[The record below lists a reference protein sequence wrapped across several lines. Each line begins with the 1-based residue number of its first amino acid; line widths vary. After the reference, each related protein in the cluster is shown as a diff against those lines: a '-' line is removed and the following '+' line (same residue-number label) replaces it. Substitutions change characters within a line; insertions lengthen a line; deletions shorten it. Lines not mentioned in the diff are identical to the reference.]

1 MEANRR
7 SFFKKRPGPQLKQKG
22 GNKKGKWHN
31 YSHEQSFGDSY
42 SSDTVY
48 RILCHSK
55 KIGSVIGKGGSIVK
69 ALREETQSK
78 ITVADSVAGSDERV
92 IIIYSPSSKIHENH
106 KSNEDQGAATETEDD
121 PMEPHCAAQDALLK
135 VHDRIVEED
144 LVGGKEDEYDEN
156 VVTAR
161 LLVPNNTVGCL
172 LGRKGDVIQRLR
184 SDTGA
189 NIRVLPSDH
198 LPTCAMSTDELVQI
212 SGKPAVAK
220 RALYEVS
227 TLLHQNPR
235 KDKPPL
241 SFPMPYGGQGF
252 HPPGPPMA
260 NMHPPG
266 NPIWSQRHV
275 NLCDMPPPWMGE
287 YGNQPS
293 GFGPGGFDGGPP
305 MHGDEAPSEFSMKIL
320 CSAGKIGGVIG
331 KGGFNVK
338 QLQQETGASIHVG
351 DASAEFEERVIRVSS
366 FEVLWNPRSQTID
379 AILQL
384 QNKTSELS
392 EKGIITT
399 RLLVPSSKVGCLLG
413 QGGNVINEM
422 RRRTQADIRVYSK
435 EDKPKCAAEDE
446 ELVQISG
453 NFGVAKDALAEIASR
468 LRARCLRDASGGAEP
483 APVRPVKGFG
493 HAGSLPGRGS
503 YPSGPIRAGSS
514 SGYEPLKV
522 AGLSGTLSRWLYEWD
537 NKEETREQN
546 RDNLRQMQLLNQV
559 PHNCSQTEAFD
570 TCEGSFPKLVG
581 PDLACALNYRFWPM
595 VHVLGYENRG
605 GGREFELSSY
615 PVPPSATGYPNNHSY
630 MDLKMPNDAVGSL
643 VGTGGRNTSEI
654 AGTRLKLQDPRSG
667 GPECVVEIRGS
678 SEHLNATQNTLQSY
692 GGSAGQTVTPPQGS
706 YHYNSHQSTYPTTN
720 TPQNHYQNISNPQ
733 MPYQSMNAQQAAP
746 FQSSNTQAPYQNFGS
761 QGSYQY

>member
-1 MEANRR
+1 MEGNRR
-7 SFFKKRPGPQLKQKG
+7 SFFKKRPSPQFKKKG

-31 YSHEQSFGDSY
+31 SSLEQSFGDSHA
-42 SSDTVY
+42 SDTVY

-92 IIIYSPSSKIHENH
+92 IIIYSPSSKIHEKH
-106 KSNEDQGAATETEDD
+106 KMDEDQGAATENEDD
-121 PMEPHCAAQDALLK
+121 SMEPHCAAQDALLK
-135 VHDRIVEED
+135 VHDRIVEEED

-189 NIRVLPSDH
+189 NIRVLPADH
-198 LPTCAMSTDELVQI
+198 LPPCAMSTDELVQI

-241 SFPMPYGGQGF
+241 SFPIPYGGQGF
-252 HPPGPPMA
+252 HPPGPPMT
-260 NMHPPG
+260 NMPPPG
-266 NPIWSQRHV
+266 NPMWSQRHG
-275 NLCDMPPPWMGE
+275 NSRDMPPIPWMGE

-351 DASAEFEERVIRVSS
+351 DASAEFEERVIRASS
-366 FEVLWNPRSQTID
+366 FE
-379 AILQL
+379 L

-399 RLLVPSSKVGCLLG
+399 RLLVPSSKVGCILG

-468 LRARCLRDASGGAEP
+468 LRARCLRDANGGAEP

-514 SGYEPLKV
+514 SGYEPLK
-522 AGLSGTLSRWLYEWD
+522 
-537 NKEETREQN
+537 
-546 RDNLRQMQLLNQV
+546 
-559 PHNCSQTEAFD
+559 
-570 TCEGSFPKLVG
+570 
-581 PDLACALNYRFWPM
+581 
-595 VHVLGYENRG
+595 
-605 GGREFELSSY
+605 GGRREYELSSY
-615 PVPPSATGYPNNHSY
+615 PAPPSATGYPNNSSY
-630 MDLKMPNDAVGSL
+630 MDLKMPNNAVGSL

-654 AGTRLKLQDPRSG
+654 AGTRLKLQDSRSG
-667 GPECVVEIRGS
+667 GSECIVEIRGS
-678 SEHLNATQNTLQSY
+678 SEHLNATQNILQAY
-692 GGSAGQTVTPPQGS
+692 GGSAGQTITPPQGS
-706 YHYNSHQSTYPTTN
+706 YHNYNSQQSTYPTTN

-733 MPYQSMNAQQAAP
+733 MPYQSMNAQQAPYPSGNA
-746 FQSSNTQAPYQNFGS
+746 QAPYQNFGS

>member
-31 YSHEQSFGDSY
+31 YSHEQSFGDSC

-92 IIIYSPSSKIHENH
+92 IIIYSPSSKMHENH
-106 KSNEDQGAATETEDD
+106 KINEDQGAATETEDD

-260 NMHPPG
+260 NMPPPG
-266 NPIWSQRHV
+266 NPMWSQQRV
-275 NLCDMPPPWMGE
+275 NSCDMPPPWMGE

-503 YPSGPIRAGSS
+503 YPSGTIRAGSS
-514 SGYEPLKV
+514 SGYEPLK
-522 AGLSGTLSRWLYEWD
+522 
-537 NKEETREQN
+537 
-546 RDNLRQMQLLNQV
+546 
-559 PHNCSQTEAFD
+559 
-570 TCEGSFPKLVG
+570 
-581 PDLACALNYRFWPM
+581 
-595 VHVLGYENRG
+595 
-605 GGREFELSSY
+605 
-615 PVPPSATGYPNNHSY
+615 
-630 MDLKMPNDAVGSL
+630 
-643 VGTGGRNTSEI
+643 I
-654 AGTRLKLQDPRSG
+654 AGMRLKLQDPRSG

-692 GGSAGQTVTPPQGS
+692 SSSAGQTVTPPQGS

-720 TPQNHYQNISNPQ
+720 TPQNYYQNISNPQ
-733 MPYQSMNAQQAAP
+733 MPYQSMNAQQATP
-746 FQSSNTQAPYQNFGS
+746 FQSGNAQAPYQNFGS